1 MKTVLVDKN
10 GTVSVAEIPKPKYGP
25 KQALTKTIANGICGT
40 DVHLMKRK
48 IQRCA
53 GKRVSDHARTRE
65 CGAKWL
71 KSAVR

>member
-25 KQALTKTIANGICGT
+25 KQALTKTIA
-40 DVHLMKRK
+40 
-48 IQRCA
+48 

-65 CGAKWL
+65 CGR
-71 KSAVR
+71 SG